1 MDMQAKQSE
10 ARNTGPATRKKAVSA
25 GPRPLDGVRIID
37 LTSVVMGPYATQ
49 IMADFGA
56 DVIKV
61 ENAHGDT
68 TRFMPGCHEHGMGG
82 TFLNL
87 NRGKRSIV
95 LDLKSPAG
103 RDALLKMVREA
114 DVFVHSMRSAAIA
127 RLNLRYEDIA
137 EANPNIIYCN
147 MYGFGRNGR
156 YRDLAAYDDVIQAA
170 CGSSMLQGMQN
181 GTPAYVTT
189 AIADKVT
196 ALTGLSAIMMALFHR
211 ERTGEGQ
218 EIEVPMFETMVSFNL
233 VEHIG
238 GALFRPPVT
247 RPYYDRVVSRLRRP
261 YRTRDG
267 YISALV
273 YNDKQWR
280 AFVEVAGLPENR
292 DAGELDTLAKRL
304 QNIDC
309 VYQHVE
315 TAMATRTTKEW
326 LKLFDRI
333 GIPAMPL
340 LSLEDLLEDEHL
352 TDVDFFDERDT
363 KHGRVR
369 FPGIPT
375 WFSKTPGRIS
385 DIGPAL
391 GEHTE
396 EVLKEYGFSA
406 EEVETLIQT
415 PLDGDQS
422 LE

>member
-1 MDMQAKQSE
+1 MRTEDLNDDAG
-10 ARNTGPATRKKAVSA
+10 ADAPYRKA
-25 GPRPLDGVRIID
+25 GKGARPLDGVKVID

-68 TRFMPGCHEHGMGG
+68 TRFMPGSLEHGMGG

-95 LDLKSPAG
+95 LDLKSPEG
-103 RDALLKMVREA
+103 RDALMKLVRDA
-114 DVFVHSMRSAAIA
+114 DVFVHSMRANAIS
-127 RLNLRYEDIA
+127 RLNLGYEEITA
-137 EANPNIIYCN
+137 VNPSIVYCN

-181 GTPAYVTT
+181 GSPAYVTT

-196 ALTGLSAIMMALFHR
+196 ALTGLYSIMIAMFHR

-218 EIEVPMFETMVSFNL
+218 EIEVPMFETMVSFNFI
-233 VEHIG
+233 EHIG
-238 GALFRPPVT
+238 GALFQPPVT
-247 RPYYDRVVSRLRRP
+247 RPYYDRVVSKLRRP
-261 YRTRDG
+261 YVTSDG

-273 YNDKQWR
+273 YNDKQWQ
-280 AFVEVAGLPENR
+280 AFVAIAGLPEEQVAE
-292 DAGELDTLAKRL
+292 DLQTLAQRL

-309 VYQHVE
+309 VYRHVE
-315 TAMATRTTKEW
+315 TVMATRSTEEW
-326 LKLFDRI
+326 LTLFDRI

-352 TDVDFFDERDT
+352 KDVDFFEERDT
-363 KHGRVR
+363 KYGKVR

-375 WFSKTPGRIS
+375 SFSRTPARIG

-391 GEHTE
+391 GEHSE
-396 EVLKEYGFSA
+396 QVLREHGFGEAELSALLPRRAEV
-406 EEVETLIQT
+406 
-415 PLDGDQS
+415 DQQS
-422 LE
+422 D